1 MKKIWTNN
9 DALKNLLVDNGIALE
24 CNDKMEIV
32 ISDEDAERVSELVD
46 KLAPAASWDYGIEN
60 AE

>member
-1 MKKIWTNN
+1 
-9 DALKNLLVDNGIALE
+9 
-24 CNDKMEIV
+24 MEIV